1 MARTLLFLFR
11 WGVFALACGYLW
23 REWSAGESTA
33 ALRWI
38 QDAELLKG
46 GHIAALMLVVLLM
59 LANWGLEAIKWR
71 LIIATAERISVPRA
85 FMATLAGA
93 SVSLVTPNRTGEF
106 VGRVMFLRPE
116 TRIGASA
123 LTLLGN
129 ISQVL
134 VTLVVGCVG
143 LAGMQWTALPLPVPA
158 GWGTSA
164 IVFLSVLLSIAGATL
179 FLHPGLLR
187 QVLDLVPLLRRFDHH
202 FGALSEQRSSTL
214 VLVLFLSLLRYAV
227 FVLQFL
233 LLLGLF
239 GTAPSMA
246 DGLLAIPVIFLLTT
260 ITPTIMLT
268 ELGVRAGVAVAL
280 LVPLGAAAED
290 ATWATTLLWS
300 INVLLPAVIG
310 SVILLLARIR
320 MKPGAA

>member
-11 WGVFALACGYLW
+11 WGVFALACIYLW

-38 QDAELLKG
+38 QDAEVLKG
-46 GHIAALMLVVLLM
+46 GHTAALVLAVLLM
-59 LANWGLEAIKWR
+59 IVNWGIEAVKWR
-71 LIIATAERISVPRA
+71 MVIAPVERIAVPTA
-85 FMATLAGA
+85 FAATLAGA

-106 VGRVMFLRPE
+106 LGRVMFLRPE
-116 TRIGASA
+116 ARIGASA

-134 VTLVVGCVG
+134 VTLIAGSVA
-143 LAGMQWTALPLPVPA
+143 LALMHWTARPLPVPA

-164 IVFLSVLLSIAGATL
+164 IIFLSVLLSIAGGTL
-179 FLHPGLLR
+179 FLHPRLLR
-187 QVLDLVPLLRRFDHH
+187 QLLDLIPLLRRFDHH
-202 FGALSEQRSSTL
+202 FEALNKQRPSTL
-214 VLVLFLSLLRYAV
+214 LMVLLLSLLRYSV

-233 LLLGLF
+233 LLLGIF
-239 GTAPSMA
+239 GPAPSGPDA
-246 DGLLAIPVIFLLTT
+246 VLAVPVIFLLTT

-268 ELGVRAGVAVAL
+268 ELGVRAGVAVAM
-280 LVPLGAAAED
+280 LVPLGAGVED

-320 MKPGAA
+320 TKPGAA